1 MRDTEW
7 PATVLNIASCY
18 ATMSPVKVR
27 IGFGL
32 GARTSVNGADFL
44 ALVDD
49 LERLQFDS
57 LWMSER
63 IASHAPDPVVAM
75 SMAAARTSRLKVGM
89 SVMVLPG
96 RNPVVLAKELATLDV
111 MSGGRLLPAFG
122 LGAADAREHN
132 SFAVTRETRAAIFNE
147 ALQVMRAC
155 WTQESVTFH
164 GQHFSFDD
172 VSVLP
177 KPIQNPPDV
186 WLAGIADSE
195 LRRVGRLADGWL
207 PSFITPP
214 EAAVGWHKINDE
226 AARNDRTIDP
236 EHFGVLIPYSL
247 DAIPEQVISTVASR
261 RSSEVDPN
269 DIIPVGWQRLVELI
283 HKFIAIGASKFVV
296 IPMGAHADVDWTAH
310 LEEAASIL
318 KPLEN

>member
-1 MRDTEW
+1 MT
-7 PATVLNIASCY
+7 L
-18 ATMSPVKVR
+18 VKVR
-27 IGFGL
+27 VGFGL
-32 GARTSVNGADFL
+32 GARTTVNGADFL
-44 ALVDD
+44 KLVDD

-57 LWMSER
+57 LWVSER
-63 IASHAPDPVVAM
+63 IASAAPDPVVAM
-75 SMAAARTSRLKVGM
+75 AMAAARTTRLKVGM

-96 RNPVVLAKELATLDV
+96 RNPVVLAKELASLDV

-147 ALQVMRAC
+147 ALQVVRAC

-164 GQHFSFDD
+164 GRHFSFED

-195 LRRVGRLADGWL
+195 LRRVGRMADGWL
-207 PSFITPP
+207 PSFITPT
-214 EAAVGWHKINDE
+214 EAEIGWQKVNEE
-226 AARNDRTIDP
+226 ASRNDRVIDP

-247 DAIPEQVISTVASR
+247 EAIPEQVVATVVSR
-261 RSSEVDPN
+261 RSSDVDPN
-269 DIIPVGWQRLVELI
+269 DIIPVGWHRLVELI
-283 HKFIAIGASKFVV
+283 NKFIDIGASKFVV
-296 IPMGAHADVDWTAH
+296 IPMGAHSETDWTAH

>member
-1 MRDTEW
+1 MT
-7 PATVLNIASCY
+7 A
-18 ATMSPVKVR
+18 VKVR

-32 GARTSVNGADFL
+32 GARTSVNGSDFL
-44 ALVDD
+44 TLVDD
-49 LERLQFDS
+49 LERLHFDS
-57 LWMSER
+57 LWVSER

-96 RNPVVLAKELATLDV
+96 RNPVVLAKELASLDV

-147 ALQVMRAC
+147 ALSVIRAC

-164 GQHFSFDD
+164 GRHFSFDD

-177 KPIQNPPDV
+177 KPIQSPPDV

-207 PSFITPP
+207 PSFITPT
-214 EAAVGWHKINDE
+214 EAELGWRKINDE

-247 DAIPEQVISTVASR
+247 DAIPEQVIATVVSR
-261 RSSEVDPN
+261 RSSDVDPN
-269 DIIPVGWQRLVELI
+269 DIIPVGWQCLVELI

-296 IPMGAHADVDWTAH
+296 IPMGAHTGIDWTAH
-310 LEEAASIL
+310 LEEAASML